1 MTNSY
6 FSEGLKPPT
15 SHNQLIILQCFIV
28 TASYYLV
35 QLFHHNIS
43 GNVWIKIGICG
54 NAYVDEEIDAYI
66 LCMFILIITCNA
78 HSYFNTNTHTYIII
92 YIHTC
97 TVYIYTV
104 YIYTVHIYIHIHT
117 HYSHA
122 LHIQY
127 LCQCVV
133 QCGRRQLQ
141 ASPSTVAPSPVSSP
155 HGAHGGNEVARE
167 KLQQAR
173 FTELWRF
180 TMGYSH

>member
-1 MTNSY
+1 M
-6 FSEGLKPPT
+6 
-15 SHNQLIILQCFIV
+15 HV
-28 TASYYLV
+28 HSYYHMQCTFV
-35 QLFHHNIS
+35 FQYKHPH
-43 GNVWIKIGICG
+43 
-54 NAYVDEEIDAYI
+54 
-66 LCMFILIITCNA
+66 
-78 HSYFNTNTHTYIII
+78 I
-92 YIHTC
+92 YNHI
-97 TVYIYTV
+97 YIYTYMYCI
-104 YIYTVHIYIHIHT
+104 YIYTQYIYTYTVYIYIHIHT

-173 FTELWRF
+173 FTEPWRF